1 MKPAFIGIDI
11 ATEATRALL
20 VDENA
25 NVIGTT
31 KTKLAPVIRG
41 ADGSV
46 TQDSKSWV
54 VAVASLLKEIQAIA
68 AAAQVEPISLVI
80 SATSGTF
87 TLVNDEGQAV
97 IPAAMYNDG
106 RASSPLDRAIFI
118 RKTEKLE
125 GKLHLVHTPEFVIAS
140 LLKLK
145 PQEIPADWSHA
156 LKTGVDLHSQNWKPE
171 ILTQA
176 SAEKISLPNV
186 VAPGAKLGAIG
197 NLNIYA
203 GMTDGCT
210 AQISAGGA
218 GLGSAVTTLGT
229 TMVTKLVSNKD
240 VSGPGFYSH
249 LLPKTNWLV
258 GGASNLG
265 GISFKEYAG
274 DIKNWDKKAG
284 AHGPASFVTYP
295 LSSKGERFP
304 IANMDLVKISSGNP
318 INEIDNYRA
327 ILEGIAFAE
336 KLSYEILVKAGAP
349 LTGELRTAGGG
360 AKSPTWCK
368 IRATVLNRP
377 VIAQTDSGSD
387 LGAALIAIAAVTSP
401 TDIAA
406 GISAIKLPAG
416 EIYLPVQ
423 EEVEALSQNYQLF
436 KKITELSHL

>member
-11 ATEATRALL
+11 ATESTRALL

-25 NVIGTT
+25 NVIGTANA
-31 KTKLAPVIRG
+31 KLAPVIRG

-46 TQDSKSWV
+46 TQDPQSWV
-54 VAVASLLKEIQAIA
+54 VAVASLIAQIQVKA

-87 TLVNDEGQAV
+87 TLVNGEGQAV

-106 RASSPLDRAIFI
+106 RAANPVDRAIFI
-118 RKTEKLE
+118 RKAEKLE
-125 GKLHLVHTPEFVIAS
+125 GNLHLVHTPEFVIAS
-140 LLKLK
+140 LLNLK
-145 PQEIPADWSHA
+145 PQEIAADWSHA
-156 LKTGVDLHSQNWKPE
+156 LKTGFDLHIRNWKPE
-171 ILTQA
+171 ILAQA
-176 SAEKISLPNV
+176 STEKILLPNV
-186 VAPGAKLGAIG
+186 VAPGAKLGTIG

-218 GLGSAVTTLGT
+218 DLGSAVTTLGT
-229 TMVTKLVSNKD
+229 TMVIKLVSNKD

-265 GISFKEYAG
+265 GISFKEFAS
-274 DIKNWDKKAG
+274 DIKGWDIKAE

-295 LSSKGERFP
+295 LTSKGERFP
-304 IANMDLVKISSGNP
+304 VANKDLVKVSSGNP
-318 INEIDNYRA
+318 TNEIDNYRA

-336 KLSYEILVKAGAP
+336 KLSYEILGKAGAP

-360 AKSPTWCK
+360 AKSPIWCK

-377 VIAQTDSGSD
+377 VIAQKNSGSD
-387 LGAALIAIAAVTSP
+387 LGAALIAIAAVTNPS
-401 TDIAA
+401 DIAA
-406 GISAIKLPAG
+406 GISAIKLPTG
-416 EIYLPVQ
+416 EVYLPVQ
-423 EEVEALSQNYQLF
+423 EEVATLAAGYLRFKLALR
-436 KKITELSHL
+436 IE

>member
-11 ATEATRALL
+11 ATESTRALL
-20 VDENA
+20 VNENA
-25 NVIGTT
+25 KIIGTA

-46 TQDSKSWV
+46 TQDPKSWV

-186 VAPGAKLGAIG
+186 VAPGANLGAIG

-218 GLGSAVTTLGT
+218 DLGSAVTTLGT
-229 TMVTKLVSNKD
+229 TMVIKLVSNKD

-265 GISFKEYAG
+265 GISFKEFAS
-274 DIKNWDKKAG
+274 DIKAWDIKAE

-295 LSSKGERFP
+295 LISKGERFP
-304 IANMDLVKISSGNP
+304 IANKDLVKISSGNP
-318 INEIDNYRA
+318 TNVIDNYRA

-336 KLSYEILVKAGAP
+336 KLSYEILAKAGAP

-360 AKSPTWCK
+360 AKSPIWCK
-368 IRATVLNRP
+368 IRATVLNHP
-377 VIAQTDSGSD
+377 VIAQKGSGSD
-387 LGAALIAIAAVTSP
+387 LGAALIAIASITSP
-401 TDIAA
+401 IDIAA

-416 EIYLPVQ
+416 ETYLPAQ
-423 EEVEALSQNYQLF
+423 EEVETLAAGYLRFKLALG
-436 KKITELSHL
+436 IE

>member
-11 ATEATRALL
+11 ATESTRALL
-20 VDENA
+20 VDESA
-25 NVIGTT
+25 NVIGTANA
-31 KTKLAPVIRG
+31 KLAPVIRG

-46 TQDSKSWV
+46 TQDPKSWV
-54 VAVASLLKEIQAIA
+54 VAVASLLAEIQMIA
-68 AAAQVEPISLVI
+68 TAAQVEPISLVI

-87 TLVNDEGQAV
+87 TLVNDQGQAV

-118 RKTEKLE
+118 RRTEKLE

-140 LLKLK
+140 LLNLK
-145 PQEIPADWSHA
+145 PQEVAADWSHA
-156 LKTGVDLHSQNWKPE
+156 LKTGVDLSTQSWKPE

-176 SAEKISLPNV
+176 NTENISLPNV

-197 NLNIYA
+197 KLNIYA

-218 GLGSAVTTLGT
+218 DLGSAVTTLGT
-229 TMVTKLVSNKD
+229 TMVIKLVSNKD

-265 GISFKEYAG
+265 GISFKDFASG
-274 DIKNWDKKAG
+274 IKSWDKKAE
-284 AHGPASFVTYP
+284 ANGPASFVTYP
-295 LSSKGERFP
+295 LTSKGERFP
-304 IANMDLVKISSGNP
+304 IANKDLVKVSSGNP
-318 INEIDNYRA
+318 VNEIDNYRA

-336 KLSYEILVKAGAP
+336 KLSYEILAKAGAP

-377 VIAQTDSGSD
+377 VIAQKGSGSD

-416 EIYLPVQ
+416 AIYLPVPG
-423 EEVEALSQNYQLF
+423 EVEAMASGYKLF
-436 KKITELSHL
+436 VKITESPHS

>member
-11 ATEATRALL
+11 ATESTRALL
-20 VDENA
+20 VDESANIIGTANA
-25 NVIGTT
+25 N
-31 KTKLAPVIRG
+31 LAPVIRG
-41 ADGSV
+41 EDGSV
-46 TQDSKSWV
+46 TQEPKSWV
-54 VAVASLLKEIQAIA
+54 VAVASLLKELQVKA

-87 TLVNDEGQAV
+87 TLVNDQGQAV

-106 RASSPLDRAIFI
+106 RAGSPLDRAIFI
-118 RKTEKLE
+118 RRAEKLE

-140 LLKLK
+140 LLNLK
-145 PQEIPADWSHA
+145 PQEIAADWSHA
-156 LKTGVDLHSQNWKPE
+156 LKTGVALHTQSWKPE
-171 ILTQA
+171 ILSQ
-176 SAEKISLPNV
+176 SDAENISLPSI

-218 GLGSAVTTLGT
+218 DPGSAVTTLGT
-229 TMVTKLVSNKD
+229 TMVLKLVSNKD

-265 GISFKEYAG
+265 GISFKEFAS
-274 DIKNWDKKAG
+274 DIKNWDKKAA

-295 LSSKGERFP
+295 LTSMGERFP
-304 IANMDLVKISSGNP
+304 IADKNLLKVSSGNP

-336 KLSYEILVKAGAP
+336 KLSYEILTKAGAP

-377 VIAQTDSGSD
+377 VIAQKGSGSD
-387 LGAALIAIAAVTSP
+387 LGAALIAIAAVTNPS
-401 TDIAA
+401 DIAA

-416 EIYLPVQ
+416 DTFLPEQ
-423 EEVEALSQNYQLF
+423 KEVETLDAGYSRFKIALGI
-436 KKITELSHL
+436 K

>member
-11 ATEATRALL
+11 ATESTRALL

-25 NVIGTT
+25 NVIGTANA
-31 KTKLAPVIRG
+31 KLAPVIRG

-46 TQDSKSWV
+46 TQNPKSWV
-54 VAVASLLKEIQAIA
+54 VAVASLLREIQVIA
-68 AAAQVEPISLVI
+68 TAAQVEPISLVI

-106 RASSPLDRAIFI
+106 RASTPLDRAIFI
-118 RKTEKLE
+118 RRTEKLD

-140 LLKLK
+140 LVNLK
-145 PQEIPADWSHA
+145 PQEIAADWSHA
-156 LKTGVDLHSQNWKPE
+156 LKTGVDLPTQNWTPE
-171 ILTQA
+171 ILAQA
-176 SAEKISLPNV
+176 NAENISLPKV

-218 GLGSAVTTLGT
+218 DLGSAVTTLGT
-229 TMVTKLVSNKD
+229 TMVIKLVSNKN

-265 GISFKEYAG
+265 GISFKEFAS
-274 DIKNWDKKAG
+274 DIKNWDKKAET
-284 AHGPASFVTYP
+284 HGPASFVTYP

-304 IANMDLVKISSGNP
+304 IADKDFVNVSSGEP
-318 INEIDNYRA
+318 ANEVDKYRA

-336 KLSYEILVKAGAP
+336 KLSYEILAKAGAP

-377 VIAQTDSGSD
+377 VIAQKDSGSD
-387 LGAALIAIAAVTSP
+387 LGAALIAIAAVTSS
-401 TDIAA
+401 TEIAA

-416 EIYLPVQ
+416 ETYLPAQ
-423 EEVEALSQNYQLF
+423 EEVEAMASSYKLF
-436 KKITELSHL
+436 VKITQFQH

>member
-11 ATEATRALL
+11 ATESTRALL

-25 NVIGTT
+25 NVIGTANA
-31 KTKLAPVIRG
+31 KLAPVIRG
-41 ADGSV
+41 EDGSV
-46 TQDSKSWV
+46 TQDPMSWV
-54 VAVASLLKEIQAIA
+54 VAVASLIAQIQVKA

-87 TLVNDEGQAV
+87 TLVNDQGLAV

-106 RASSPLDRAIFI
+106 RAANPVDRAIFI
-118 RKTEKLE
+118 RKAEKLE
-125 GKLHLVHTPEFVIAS
+125 GNLHLVHTPEFVIAS
-140 LLKLK
+140 VLNLK
-145 PQEIPADWSHA
+145 PQDIAADWSHA
-156 LKTGVDLHSQNWKPE
+156 LKTGVDLHTQSWKPE
-171 ILTQA
+171 ILAQA
-176 SAEKISLPNV
+176 SAEKISLPKV

-229 TMVTKLVSNKD
+229 TMVIKLVSNKD
-240 VSGPGFYSH
+240 VAGPGFYSH

-265 GISFKEYAG
+265 GISFKEYAR
-274 DIKNWDKKAG
+274 DIKGWDIKAE

-295 LSSKGERFP
+295 LTSKGERFP
-304 IANMDLVKISSGNP
+304 VANKDLVKVSSGNP
-318 INEIDNYRA
+318 TNEIDNYRA

-336 KLSYEILVKAGAP
+336 KLSYEILGKAGAP

-360 AKSPTWCK
+360 AKSPIWCK

-377 VIAQTDSGSD
+377 VIAQKGSGSD
-387 LGAALIAIAAVTSP
+387 LGAALIAIASVTNP
-401 TDIAA
+401 ADIAA

-416 EIYLPVQ
+416 EVYLPVQ
-423 EEVEALSQNYQLF
+423 EEVETLAAGYLRFKIALG
-436 KKITELSHL
+436 IE

>member
-11 ATEATRALL
+11 ATESTRALL

-25 NVIGTT
+25 NVIGTANA
-31 KTKLAPVIRG
+31 KLAPVIRG

-46 TQDSKSWV
+46 TQDPKSWV
-54 VAVASLLKEIQAIA
+54 VAVASLLKEIQVLA

-87 TLVNDEGQAV
+87 TLVNGEGHAV

-106 RASSPLDRAIFI
+106 RASNPLDRAIFI
-118 RKTEKLE
+118 RSAEKLD

-140 LLKLK
+140 LLNLK
-145 PQEIPADWSHA
+145 PQEIAADWSHA
-156 LKTGVDLHSQNWKPE
+156 LKTGVDLHTQNWKPE
-171 ILTQA
+171 ILAQA
-176 SAEKISLPNV
+176 SAEKISLPKV

-197 NLNIYA
+197 NLNIYS

-218 GLGSAVTTLGT
+218 DLGSAVTTLGT
-229 TMVTKLVSNKD
+229 TMVIKLVSNKD

-265 GISFKEYAG
+265 GISFKEYAR
-274 DIKNWDKKAG
+274 DIKNWDKKAEV
-284 AHGPASFVTYP
+284 HGPASFETYP
-295 LSSKGERFP
+295 LTSKGERFP
-304 IANMDLVKISSGNP
+304 IANKDLVKISSGNP
-318 INEIDNYRA
+318 TNEIDNYRA

-336 KLSYEILVKAGAP
+336 KLSYEILAKTGAP

-368 IRATVLNRP
+368 IRATALNRP
-377 VIAQTDSGSD
+377 VIAQKGSGSD
-387 LGAALIAIAAVTSP
+387 LGAALIAIAAVTNP
-401 TDIAA
+401 ADIAA

-416 EIYLPVQ
+416 EVYLPVQ
-423 EEVEALSQNYQLF
+423 EEVATLAAGYLRFKIALG
-436 KKITELSHL
+436 IE

>member
-11 ATEATRALL
+11 ATESTRALL

-25 NVIGTT
+25 KIIGVANA
-31 KTKLAPVIRG
+31 KLAPVIRG
-41 ADGSV
+41 EDGSV
-46 TQDSKSWV
+46 TQDPKSWV
-54 VAVASLLKEIQAIA
+54 IAVASLLTEIQGIA
-68 AAAQVEPISLVI
+68 AVAQVEAISLVI

-87 TLVNDEGQAV
+87 TLVNSDGRAV

-106 RASSPLDRAIFI
+106 RAASPLDRAIFI
-118 RKTEKLE
+118 RNTEKLE
-125 GKLHLVHTPEFVIAS
+125 GDLHFVHTPEFVIAS
-140 LLKLK
+140 LLNRK
-145 PQEIPADWSHA
+145 PQEISADWSHA
-156 LKTGVDLHSQNWKPE
+156 LKTGIDLHTQSWKAE
-171 ILTQA
+171 ILSQA
-176 SAEKISLPNV
+176 SLENISLPKV

-218 GLGSAVTTLGT
+218 DLGSAVTTLGT
-229 TMVTKLVSNKD
+229 TMVIKLVTNKD

-249 LLPKTNWLV
+249 LLPASNWLV

-274 DIKNWDKKAG
+274 DIKSWDKKAE
-284 AHGPASFVTYP
+284 AHGPASFVSYP
-295 LSSKGERFP
+295 LISKGERFP
-304 IANMDLVKISSGNP
+304 IANKDLVKMTTGVP
-318 INEIDNYRA
+318 IDETENYRA

-336 KLSYEILVKAGAP
+336 KLSYEILAKAGAP

-377 VIAQTDSGSD
+377 VIAQKDSGSD
-387 LGAALIAIAAVTSP
+387 LGAALIAIAAVTNP
-401 TDIAA
+401 EDITK
-406 GISAIKLPAG
+406 GISANKLPAG
-416 EIYLPVQ
+416 EIYLPVLD
-423 EEVEALSQNYQLF
+423 EVENLAAGYSRFKIALG
-436 KKITELSHL
+436 IE

>member
-11 ATEATRALL
+11 ATESTRALL

-25 NVIGTT
+25 NVIGTANA
-31 KTKLAPVIRG
+31 KLAPVIRG

-46 TQDSKSWV
+46 TQDPKSWV
-54 VAVASLLKEIQAIA
+54 VAVASLLKEIQVLAV
-68 AAAQVEPISLVI
+68 AAQVEPISLVI

-87 TLVNDEGQAV
+87 TLVNGEGHAV
-97 IPAAMYNDG
+97 ITAAMYNDG

-118 RKTEKLE
+118 RKAEKLE
-125 GKLHLVHTPEFVIAS
+125 GNLHLVHTPEFVIAS
-140 LLKLK
+140 LLNLK
-145 PQEIPADWSHA
+145 PQEIAADWSHA
-156 LKTGVDLHSQNWKPE
+156 LKTGVDLHTQNWKPE
-171 ILTQA
+171 ILAQA
-176 SAEKISLPNV
+176 SAEKISLPKV

-218 GLGSAVTTLGT
+218 DLGSAVTTLGT
-229 TMVTKLVSNKD
+229 TMVIKLVSNKD

-265 GISFKEYAG
+265 GISFKEYAR
-274 DIKNWDKKAG
+274 DIKNWDKKAEV
-284 AHGPASFVTYP
+284 HGPASFVAYP
-295 LSSKGERFP
+295 LTSKGERFP
-304 IANMDLVKISSGNP
+304 IANKDLVKISSGNP
-318 INEIDNYRA
+318 TNEIDNYRA

-336 KLSYEILVKAGAP
+336 KLSYEILAKAGAP

-360 AKSPTWCK
+360 AKSPIWCK

-377 VIAQTDSGSD
+377 VIAQKGSGSD
-387 LGAALIAIAAVTSP
+387 LGAALIAIAAVTNP
-401 TDIAA
+401 ADIAA

-416 EIYLPVQ
+416 EVYLPVQ
-423 EEVEALSQNYQLF
+423 EEVATLAAGYLRFKLALG
-436 KKITELSHL
+436 IE